1 MKTGK
6 LICTLAAAAWL
17 GGFFNAPAAL
27 ADTEMTDT
35 WTIAQG
41 GKLYDDWAKALNR
54 WYMKDA
60 GTHPSYPKA
69 GKQKGETTW
78 RCKECHGWD
87 YKGRDGSYGKG
98 SHFTG
103 IKGLRDMV
111 GVEPAQIAKVL
122 RDKTHGY
129 TELMIPNPEV
139 AALALF
145 VSRGQIDVEP
155 AINRGTKKAN
165 GDPKRGARFY
175 QSICA
180 ICHGFD
186 GRQIN
191 FETAAEPEFIGT
203 VANDNP
209 WEALH
214 KIRSGQPGVP
224 MPSFG
229 VLDLQDVLDILAYE
243 QTLPIK

>member
-1 MKTGK
+1 M
-6 LICTLAAAAWL
+6 
-17 GGFFNAPAAL
+17 
-27 ADTEMTDT
+27 
-35 WTIAQG
+35 
-41 GKLYDDWAKALNR
+41 
-54 WYMKDA
+54 
-60 GTHPSYPKA
+60 
-69 GKQKGETTW
+69 
-78 RCKECHGWD
+78 
-87 YKGRDGSYGKG
+87 
-98 SHFTG
+98 
-103 IKGLRDMV
+103 
-111 GVEPAQIAKVL
+111 

-155 AINRGTKKAN
+155 AIHRATKKAN

-209 WEALH
+209 WETLH